1 MLLLTWHPRARCCL
15 PPVIP
20 ELAAAVKTT
29 EIQVG
34 AFTREQSLEL
44 LGRCTGLDPA
54 ALPGTAVAL
63 CAHVGD
69 LPMSVALAGGV
80 ASCGRP
86 FHDAL
91 SAIKRTPARAG
102 ADQGT
107 GPGPGPRPSGRSPG
121 RPDLVPCDR
130 SRYSGSTLA
139 EADQRRYEQLAV
151 FASRGPFPRD
161 AAWALWQPGLP
172 DTGVDDL
179 LAELLLTG
187 HCLPAAVR
195 VSTRR
200 TTCSTTFS

>member
-1 MLLLTWHPRARCCL
+1 MVNNVRERAPIDALADLAPTGTVLFTTR
-15 PPVIP
+15 VP

-102 ADQGT
+102 ADQG
-107 GPGPGPRPSGRSPG
+107 PDRAQDHDRPAAAQEDQILFRVIEAAIADPG
-121 RPDLVPCDR
+121 R
-130 SRYSGSTLA
+130 G
-139 EADQRRYEQLAV
+139 
-151 FASRGPFPRD
+151 
-161 AAWALWQPGLP
+161 
-172 DTGVDDL
+172 
-179 LAELLLTG
+179 
-187 HCLPAAVR
+187 
-195 VSTRR
+195 
-200 TTCSTTFS
+200 